1 MKSIGRL
8 ALIAAVAI
16 AVVAAGGCAKP
27 KTRYGDAGSVETVT
41 NQFGSTD
48 LQMLAEQMTQSMLQA
63 PAIES
68 NNLPIVTIQEVKN
81 KTSEYIDTR
90 AITNRMRSTLQKSR
104 RVRFAVDNAEM
115 QKQIEEL
122 KRKADQGSQ
131 QLQGEV
137 QELELEDLL
146 EARFPLDEITPVPKG
161 EFGGDVL
168 QAVRGPAGEACGT
181 ILWETKRTR
190 NWSDGW
196 LAKLRADQRAARAD
210 IAVLVSQALPREVD
224 GFGLVDQVWVVAPR
238 LAFPVAMTLRESL
251 IEIARARQASQ
262 GLQTKTELVYQYLTG
277 PRFRQRIQ
285 GIVEA
290 FDTLRSD
297 LEAERK
303 LLTRQWAKRE
313 AQIDRV
319 MQGTLGMYGDLQGIA
334 GQGLQAIE
342 GLEVQALEDGSAK
355 AIGDRAGDTGE

>member
-122 KRKADQGSQ
+122 KRQ
-131 QLQGEV
+131 QGEYYDQEKAV
-137 QELELEDLL
+137 QQGKMVGAGYRLSG
-146 EARFPLDEITPVPKG
+146 EITSIVK
-161 EFGGDVL
+161 
-168 QAVRGPAGEACGT
+168 
-181 ILWETKRTR
+181 ETKDVKDVYYQLFLSLTDIQTGIEE
-190 NWSDGW
+190 WSET
-196 LAKLRADQRAARAD
+196 KD
-210 IAVLVSQALPREVD
+210 IR
-224 GFGLVDQVWVVAPR
+224 
-238 LAFPVAMTLRESL
+238 
-251 IEIARARQASQ
+251 
-262 GLQTKTELVYQYLTG
+262 KTT
-277 PRFRQRIQ
+277 
-285 GIVEA
+285 
-290 FDTLRSD
+290 
-297 LEAERK
+297 ER
-303 LLTRQWAKRE
+303 
-313 AQIDRV
+313 
-319 MQGTLGMYGDLQGIA
+319 
-334 GQGLQAIE
+334 
-342 GLEVQALEDGSAK
+342 
-355 AIGDRAGDTGE
+355 